1 MSQVHPQART
11 TRLCQATGTT
21 HGIQRLY
28 ETEGLI
34 PVPQCSAAGCRHF
47 PADTVGR
54 VRAILLLDA
63 VAGGDMQLLQADAE
77 CRFLLDFLAAAPWMT
92 ASAA

>member
-1 MSQVHPQART
+1 LSQVHPQART

-34 PVPQCSAAGCRHF
+34 PVPQRSAAGYRHF
-47 PADTVGR
+47 PADTVDR
-54 VRAILLLDA
+54 MHSILLLDA
-63 VAGGDMQLLQADAE
+63 VAGGDMQMLQADAE
-77 CRFLLDFLAAAPWMT
+77 CRFLLDFLAAAPWM
-92 ASAA
+92 AESAA